1 MSKAIEE
8 KRKIHE
14 KKLEQCRKANDDI
27 QANKRIVKIFWVF
40 DGNFIIIKRHIQT
53 ADLLIIEFC

>member
-1 MSKAIEE
+1 MGKAIEE

-27 QANKRIVKIFWVF
+27 QANKRIVKEIFIQLLFKNV
-40 DGNFIIIKRHIQT
+40 GYYKKTHIKLQI
-53 ADLLIIEFC
+53 C